1 MCSAAE
7 ASASA
12 VVRTISGA
20 PGWNELV
27 ERALGPALFFILL
40 SFGEGGPS
48 LLKYCAERSG
58 RIERRYDGIRLDR
71 FPAIRLAIHLSA
83 M

>member
-27 ERALGPALFFILL
+27 EPALGPALFFYFIVVILL

-48 LLKYCAERSG
+48 AQILRG
-58 RIERRYDGIRLDR
+58 
-71 FPAIRLAIHLSA
+71 AIRTN
-83 M
+83 